1 MSTLFAIVRIQ
12 KQPVKE
18 MSYTHTRAH
27 THTHTEEYYPAIK
40 IEILPL
46 ATIWMDLEVNML
58 SEMSDKDKYCIIS
71 LCNMRAQL
79 LQLCPTFYYPMDCSP
94 LGSSVH
100 GIPQAR
106 ILEWVAISFS
116 KGYSRPRD

>member
-1 MSTLFAIVRIQ
+1 MSTLFTIVRIR
-12 KQPVKE
+12 KQPVKK
-18 MSYTHTRAH
+18 MSHIH
-27 THTHTEEYYPAIK
+27 THTHTHTHTLEYYPAIK

-46 ATIWMDLEVNML
+46 ATILMDLEVNML

-71 LCNMRAQL
+71 LCNMCAKL

-100 GIPQAR
+100 GILHAR
-106 ILEWVAISFS
+106 ILEWVPISFS
-116 KGYSRPRD
+116 KGYS

>member
-1 MSTLFAIVRIQ
+1 MKTTCQEDV
-12 KQPVKE
+12 V
-18 MSYTHTRAH
+18 H
-27 THTHTEEYYPAIK
+27 THTLEYYPAIK

-46 ATIWMDLEVNML
+46 ATIWMDLEVNRL

-71 LCNMRAQL
+71 LCNMCAKL

-94 LGSSVH
+94 LGSSVY
-100 GIPQAR
+100 GILQAR
-106 ILEWVAISFS
+106 ILEWVPISFS